1 MAAVQQAA
9 HPMTFVALELTGR
22 CGLACGHCF
31 AGSGPAGGHGTMTV
45 RDWERVIGEAAG
57 LGVQA
62 VQFIGGEVTLHPGL
76 CALVRRAVAAG
87 LRAEV
92 FSNLTRVT
100 PAQWDVLS
108 LPGVSLAT
116 SWYAA
121 DPAVHAQ
128 VTGNRG
134 AHARTKANIAEAVRR
149 GIPLR
154 AGMVDVAGREHAR
167 AGRAELAALGVTR
180 VSAPDRV
187 RRLGRA
193 AEPGTAG
200 GGDVSELC
208 GRCGRGMAAVSPDGD
223 VWPCVMSRWLP
234 AGNVL
239 TEGLAGVLAGPR
251 WQAVLA
257 GIPAPR
263 ADACNPDDDDN
274 CKPKQDTCTGSPW
287 AAWAVASR
295 ERLKARPRT

>member
-1 MAAVQQAA
+1 MTAAGQA
-9 HPMTFVALELTGR
+9 PPWTFLALELTGK
-22 CGLACGHCF
+22 CNLSCGHCF
-31 AGSGPAGGHGTMTV
+31 SSSGPAGTHGTMAG

-57 LGVQA
+57 LGVRT
-62 VQFIGGEVTLHPGL
+62 VQFIGEPTLHPGL
-76 CALVRRAVAAG
+76 CALVRYAVAAG

-92 FSNLTRVT
+92 FSNLVHVT

-116 SWYAA
+116 SWYTA
-121 DPAVHAQ
+121 DPEVHAQ
-128 VTGNRG
+128 VTGRRG

-187 RRLGRA
+187 RGIGRA
-193 AEPGTAG
+193 AGAGAG
-200 GGDVSELC
+200 GGDVAELC

-239 TEGLAGVLAGPR
+239 REGLGTVLAGRR
-251 WQAVLA
+251 WQAVVA

-263 ADACNPDDDDN
+263 AGACNPDDDKDCN
-274 CKPKQDTCTGSPW
+274 PKQDGNDCKPAETPACVPKFEEDSG
-287 AAWAVASR
+287 
-295 ERLKARPRT
+295 

>member
-1 MAAVQQAA
+1 MAAVRQAA
-9 HPMTFVALELTGR
+9 LPVTFVALELTGR

-31 AGSGPAGGHGTMTV
+31 AGSGPAGGHGSMTV

-76 CALVRRAVAAG
+76 CALVRHAVAAG

-134 AHARTKANIAEAVRR
+134 AYARTKANIAEAVRR

-193 AEPGTAG
+193 AGAGTAG

-239 TEGLAGVLAGPR
+239 TEGLGQVLAGPR

-257 GIPAPR
+257 GIPTPR
-263 ADACNPDDDDN
+263 AGGPDDDDDN
-274 CKPKQDTCTGSPW
+274 CNPKQDGNDCKPAETPACVPKYQEDS
-287 AAWAVASR
+287 V
-295 ERLKARPRT
+295 

>member
-1 MAAVQQAA
+1 
-9 HPMTFVALELTGR
+9 
-22 CGLACGHCF
+22 
-31 AGSGPAGGHGTMTV
+31 MTV
-45 RDWERVIGEAAG
+45 ADWERVIGQAAG
-57 LGVQA
+57 LGVRA
-62 VQFIGGEVTLHPGL
+62 VQFIGGEPLLYPGL
-76 CALVRRAVAAG
+76 CGLVRYAAGAG

-92 FSNLTRVT
+92 FSNLTHVT
-100 PAQWDVLS
+100 QAQWDVLS

-116 SWYAA
+116 SWYTA
-121 DPAVHAQ
+121 DPEVHAQ

-134 AHARTKANIAEAVRR
+134 AHARSKANIAEAVRR

-193 AEPGTAG
+193 AGPGTAD
-200 GGDVSELC
+200 GGDASELC

-239 TEGLAGVLAGPR
+239 TESLRGVLAGSR
-251 WQAVLA
+251 WHAVVA

-263 ADACNPDDDDN
+263 AGGPDDDDDN
-274 CKPKQDTCTGSPW
+274 CNPKQDGNDCKPAETPACVPKYEEDS
-287 AAWAVASR
+287 V
-295 ERLKARPRT
+295 

>member
-1 MAAVQQAA
+1 MAAVRQAA
-9 HPMTFVALELTGR
+9 LPVTFVALELTGR

-31 AGSGPAGGHGTMTV
+31 AGSGPAGGHGSMTV

-76 CALVRRAVAAG
+76 CALVRHAVAAG

-134 AHARTKANIAEAVRR
+134 AYARTKANIAEAVRR

-167 AGRAELAALGVTR
+167 AGQAELAALGVTR

-193 AEPGTAG
+193 AGAGTAG

-239 TEGLAGVLAGPR
+239 TEGLAGVLAGSR
-251 WQAVLA
+251 WQAVVA
-257 GIPAPR
+257 GIPVPR
-263 ADACNPDDDDN
+263 AGGPDDDDDT
-274 CKPKQDTCTGSPW
+274 CKPKQDGGDC
-287 AAWAVASR
+287 
-295 ERLKARPRT
+295 RPAEVPACVPKYEEDSV